1 MKTFRVWVGV
11 FVALVFCLV
20 AISSNTE
27 AQQIA
32 PNKRPNGDYYDYT
45 VFRFGSHQAVAP
57 AILDT
62 LVGGDTS
69 TATSNFYVY
78 GADALFV
85 EWTTASLNNMDSTF
99 LAFQGSMSGQK
110 WTDITGAIARDTAVT
125 ASSRAKILTT
135 ASFVSYPMIRA
146 VISQKNQ
153 AGNTATD
160 STTVRVRLGA
170 LFKAR

>member
-69 TATSNFYVY
+69 TATSNLYVF
-78 GADALFV
+78 GADVLFV
-85 EWTTASLNNMDSTF
+85 EWTKASLNNGDSVF
-99 LAFQGSMSGQK
+99 LAFEGSMSGQK
-110 WTDITGAIARDTAVT
+110 WTAITGAAARDTA
-125 ASSRAKILTT
+125 AAAGSRAKVLTA
-135 ASFVSYPMIRA
+135 ASFNVYPMVRA
-146 VISQKNQ
+146 VISQKNE

-160 STTVRVRLGA
+160 SSTVRVRLGA
-170 LFKAR
+170 LFKSR